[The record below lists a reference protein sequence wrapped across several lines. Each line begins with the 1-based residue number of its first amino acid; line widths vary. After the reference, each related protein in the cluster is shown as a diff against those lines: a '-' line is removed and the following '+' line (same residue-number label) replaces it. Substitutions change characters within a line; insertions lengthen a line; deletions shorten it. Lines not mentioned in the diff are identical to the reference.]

1 MQSPLLRSAQETNT
15 APTHP
20 QNKSNDSPLRLRDQS
35 AGSSNQDRL
44 VMVTEPSLDEEEAY
58 EAEAELICEEAQ
70 GYIET
75 PRVSNTEEAYED
87 DGVNDLQMET
97 DDRA

>member
-1 MQSPLLRSAQETNT
+1 MQSPLLRPAQGTNT
-15 APTHP
+15 APTQP
-20 QNKSNDSPLRLRDQS
+20 LSKSDDSPQRLRDHS
-35 AGSSNQDRL
+35 AASSNQDRL
-44 VMVTEPSLDEEEAY
+44 IMDEEEEAY

-75 PRVSNTEEAYED
+75 PRDSASEETYED